1 MNNFDELLKNF
12 NPQDYDHLHPLERPW
27 NRSDVPPE
35 VKKAMILKIYENE
48 GGIDKVN
55 FDGKVGVKLFLT
67 ENKLYPVLDHF
78 IEKTL
83 KENEFEKFQ
92 NFDYFVSFLEET
104 QKVIIQH
111 LEENGFQMIDTVSL
125 DYGKIYHDVEQP
137 EGSFSLKIKMKPL
150 FVKTIQEHLINI
162 VISFSVNIEDLKR
175 FDEKDI
181 DSAYVY
187 MIDINFK

>member
-48 GGIDKVN
+48 GGIDKVD
-55 FDGKVGVKLFLT
+55 FDGKVGEKLFLA

-125 DYGKIYHDVEQP
+125 DYGKSIMMLNNQKEV
-137 EGSFSLKIKMKPL
+137 FL
-150 FVKTIQEHLINI
+150 
-162 VISFSVNIEDLKR
+162 
-175 FDEKDI
+175 
-181 DSAYVY
+181 
-187 MIDINFK
+187 